1 MFYLYFLDKKA
12 ICSLSNRF
20 SKHKTFPIF
29 FRSCY
34 NSSLNLETTVTTLY
48 PYFILKNCQVVLIY
62 YSFSL
67 IQKFF
72 LLSIVLFGFSSEY
85 INTTPCHGHTI
96 SFIIKI
102 FIKPL
107 PARSTGL
114 FKLENHQHFLL
125 LSLSQIDME
134 TTPSDRCGVCGEVVA
149 TVARLAQLWV
159 VMGF

>member
-1 MFYLYFLDKKA
+1 MQHKS
-12 ICSLSNRF
+12 ISNRC
-20 SKHKTFPIF
+20 SICIF
-29 FRSCY
+29 WTKKQSVHPPTSSLNTKLFQFFFWSCY

-114 FKLENHQHFLL
+114 FKLETHQHFLP
-125 LSLSQIDME
+125 LSLSQISM
-134 TTPSDRCGVCGEVVA
+134 
-149 TVARLAQLWV
+149 
-159 VMGF
+159 